1 MIMKMLTM
9 VMMVMS
15 LWRDSCRHLW
25 DYSEAGRNR
34 KKNYP
39 IRPGFALRW
48 LWWVFLNRLTYE
60 LVSVFEN
67 IQLWISVSEWWGQEV
82 DVKGRKVARTTVF
95 WAPVNW
101 SIKTN
106 VLPSQR
112 VGGGSKLYTTPQA
125 HMCWYYCGGFDSNLG
140 ANSSW
145 LCGPAFCCWWYP
157 HVFHVFPPEKLFT
170 LFARRSKR
178 LLSKLS

>member
-1 MIMKMLTM
+1 ML
-9 VMMVMS
+9 MVMS

-67 IQLWISVSEWWGQEV
+67 IQLWISVSEWCGQEV

-95 WAPVNW
+95 WAPANW